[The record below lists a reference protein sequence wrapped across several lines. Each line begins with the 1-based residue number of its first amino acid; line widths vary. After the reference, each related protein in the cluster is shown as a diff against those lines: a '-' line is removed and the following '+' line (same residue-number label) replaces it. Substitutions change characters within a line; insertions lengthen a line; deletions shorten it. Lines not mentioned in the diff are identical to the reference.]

1 MIESAAN
8 ITVRGA
14 VEGDIRAIAGFNRA
28 MAVETEGKELEPA
41 VVLEG
46 VTAIVRRRELGFY
59 LVAEVEAEVV
69 GQLMITTEWSD
80 WRNGFFWWIQSVYVK
95 PQFRRV
101 GVYSRLYER
110 VREMA
115 QAAGDVRGIRLY
127 VAKENVGAQRVYERL
142 GMGDSGYLMYEV
154 EFG

>member
-1 MIESAAN
+1 MVNQGTN
-8 ITVRGA
+8 ITVREA
-14 VEGDIRAIAGFNRA
+14 VEGDVAAIAAFNSA

-46 VTAIVRRRELGFY
+46 VAAIVRRRELGFY
-59 LVAEVEAEVV
+59 LVAEVGGTIA

-80 WRNGFFWWIQSVYVK
+80 WRNGYFWWIQSVYVK
-95 PQFRRV
+95 PEFRRV

-115 QAAGDVRGIRLY
+115 LAAGDVKGIRLY

>member
-1 MIESAAN
+1 MGNPGTN
-8 ITVRGA
+8 ITVRQA
-14 VEGDIRAIAGFNRA
+14 VEGDVQTIAGFNRA

-95 PQFRRV
+95 PEFRRV

>member
-1 MIESAAN
+1 MVNAETN
-8 ITVRGA
+8 ITVREA
-14 VEGDIRAIAGFNRA
+14 VEGDVTTIAAFNSA

-41 VVLEG
+41 VVREG
-46 VTAIVRRRELGFY
+46 VAAVVRRRELGFY
-59 LVAEVEAEVV
+59 LVAEVDGEVS
-69 GQLMITTEWSD
+69 GQLMTTTEWSD

-95 PQFRRV
+95 PEFRLV

-115 QAAGDVRGIRLY
+115 IAAGDVRGIRLY
-127 VAKENVGAQRVYERL
+127 VAKENVGAQQVYERL

>member
-41 VVLEG
+41 VALEG

>member
-1 MIESAAN
+1 MGNPGTN

-46 VTAIVRRRELGFY
+46 VTAIVRRRELGSY

>member
-1 MIESAAN
+1 MVNQGTN
-8 ITVRGA
+8 ITVREA
-14 VEGDIRAIAGFNRA
+14 VEGDVATIAAFNSA
-28 MAVETEGKELEPA
+28 MAVETEGKELEQA

-46 VTAIVRRRELGFY
+46 VAAIVRRRELGFY
-59 LVAEVEAEVV
+59 LVAEVGGAIA

-80 WRNGFFWWIQSVYVK
+80 WRNGYFWWIQSVYVK
-95 PQFRRV
+95 PEFRRV

-115 QAAGDVRGIRLY
+115 LAAGDVKGVRLY
-127 VAKENVGAQRVYERL
+127 VAKENIGAQRVYERL

>member
-1 MIESAAN
+1 MVNAGTN
-8 ITVRGA
+8 ITVREA
-14 VEGDIRAIAGFNRA
+14 VEGDVVTIAAFNSA

-41 VVLEG
+41 VVLAG
-46 VTAIVRRRELGFY
+46 VAAVVRRRELGFY
-59 LVAEVEAEVV
+59 LVAEVDGEVS

-80 WRNGFFWWIQSVYVK
+80 WRNGFFWWVQSVYVK
-95 PQFRRV
+95 PEFRRV

-115 QAAGDVRGIRLY
+115 LAAGDVRGIRLY
-127 VAKENVGAQRVYERL
+127 VAKENVPAQRVYERL
-142 GMGDSGYLMYEV
+142 GMGDSGYLLYEV

>member
-1 MIESAAN
+1 
-8 ITVRGA
+8 
-14 VEGDIRAIAGFNRA
+14 

-95 PQFRRV
+95 PEFRRV

>member
-1 MIESAAN
+1 MGNPGTN
-8 ITVRGA
+8 ITVRQA
-14 VEGDIRAIAGFNRA
+14 VEGDVQTIAGFNAA

>member
-1 MIESAAN
+1 MGESSTN
-8 ITVRGA
+8 ITVREA
-14 VEGDIRAIAGFNRA
+14 VEGDISTIAAFNSA
-28 MAVETEGKELEPA
+28 MAEETEGKELEQA

-46 VTAIVRRRELGFY
+46 VAAIVRRRELGFY
-59 LVAEVEAEVV
+59 LVAEVGGAIA

-80 WRNGFFWWIQSVYVK
+80 WRNGYFWWIQSVYVK
-95 PQFRRV
+95 PEFRRV

-115 QAAGDVRGIRLY
+115 LAAGDVKGIRLY
-127 VAKENVGAQRVYERL
+127 VAKENIGAQRVYERL

>member
-1 MIESAAN
+1 MGNQGTN

-46 VTAIVRRRELGFY
+46 VTAIVRWRELGFY

>member
-1 MIESAAN
+1 MVNQGTN
-8 ITVRGA
+8 ITVREA
-14 VEGDIRAIAGFNRA
+14 VEEDIPTIAAFNRA
-28 MAVETEGKELEPA
+28 MAVETEGKELGPA

-46 VTAIVRRRELGFY
+46 VAAIIRRRELGFY
-59 LVAEVEAEVV
+59 LVAEVGGIIA

-95 PQFRRV
+95 QEFRRL

-115 QAAGDVRGIRLY
+115 LAAGDVRGIRLY
-127 VAKENVGAQRVYERL
+127 VAKENVPAQRVYERL

>member
-1 MIESAAN
+1 MVNQGTN
-8 ITVRGA
+8 ITVREA
-14 VEGDIRAIAGFNRA
+14 VEGDVATIAAFNSA
-28 MAVETEGKELEPA
+28 MAVETEGKELEQA

-46 VTAIVRRRELGFY
+46 VAAIVRRRELGFY
-59 LVAEVEAEVV
+59 LVAEVGGAIA

-80 WRNGFFWWIQSVYVK
+80 WRNGYFWWIQSVYVK
-95 PQFRRV
+95 PEFRRV

-115 QAAGDVRGIRLY
+115 LAAGDVKGIRLY

>member
-1 MIESAAN
+1 MGNPGTN

>member
-1 MIESAAN
+1 MVNAGTN
-8 ITVRGA
+8 ITVREA
-14 VEGDIRAIAGFNRA
+14 VEGDVATIAAFNSA

-46 VTAIVRRRELGFY
+46 VSAIVRRWELGFY
-59 LVAEVEAEVV
+59 LVAEVGGTIA

-80 WRNGFFWWIQSVYVK
+80 WRNGFFWWVQSVYVK
-95 PQFRRV
+95 PEFRRV

-115 QAAGDVRGIRLY
+115 LAAGDVKGIRLY
-127 VAKENVGAQRVYERL
+127 VAKENVPAQRVYERL
-142 GMGDSGYLMYEV
+142 GMGDSGYLLYEV

>member
-1 MIESAAN
+1 MDNQGTN

-46 VTAIVRRRELGFY
+46 VTAIVRWRELGFY

>member
-1 MIESAAN
+1 MGNPGTN
-8 ITVRGA
+8 ITVREA
-14 VEGDIRAIAGFNRA
+14 VEGDIATIAAFNRA

-46 VTAIVRRRELGFY
+46 VAAIVRRRELGFY
-59 LVAEVEAEVV
+59 LVAEVGEAIT

-95 PQFRRV
+95 PEFRRV
-101 GVYSRLYER
+101 GVYSKLYER

-115 QAAGDVRGIRLY
+115 LAAGDVKGIRLY
-127 VAKENVGAQRVYERL
+127 VAKENIPAQRVYERL

-154 EFG
+154 ELG

>member
-95 PQFRRV
+95 PEFRRV

-115 QAAGDVRGIRLY
+115 QEAGDVRGIRLY